1 MVEKEALWNQVI
13 SSKYGVEEGA
23 GIPTKVERDLV
34 WGCGRRFERKVLG

>member
-13 SSKYGVEEGA
+13 SSKYGVEEVV

-34 WGCGRRFERKVLG
+34 WGCGRRLERKVLS